1 MKFKLDTETPELEKS
16 SNYSHDLTWYNVFS
30 SLQPWDFHFKI
41 MRREVDA
48 KKFDWRKLPEKPQFD
63 GVFPRERA
71 CISENIE
78 QQSCKCQQGQ
88 IPLEIYTKRRSRF
101 SFNSELNSKAANLDL
116 WCEVFFQRQIP
127 LEN

>member
-1 MKFKLDTETPELEKS
+1 MKFKLDTEIPELEKS
-16 SNYSHDLTWYNVFS
+16 SNYCHDLTWYNVFS

-41 MRREVDA
+41 MRKEVDA
-48 KKFDWRKLPEKPQFD
+48 KKFDWRKLAEELQFD
-63 GVFPRERA
+63 GIFPRERA

-88 IPLEIYTKRRSRF
+88 IPLEIYTERQSCF
-101 SFNSELNSKAANLDL
+101 PFNSELNSKAANLDL